1 MSPVRWREVDDLL
14 RGEQPEQ
21 LGCLAQFALLA
32 LFGILM
38 AVGLWLIR

>member
-14 RGEQPEQ
+14 RGDRPDQ
-21 LGCLAQFALLA
+21 LGCGATLTLLA